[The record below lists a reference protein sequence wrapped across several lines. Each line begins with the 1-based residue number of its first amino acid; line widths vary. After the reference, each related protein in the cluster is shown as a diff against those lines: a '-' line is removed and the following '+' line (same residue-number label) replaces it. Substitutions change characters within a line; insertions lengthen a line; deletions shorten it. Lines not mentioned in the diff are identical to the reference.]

1 MMEVIRMRAQTGSV
15 VLVDALIPRRTI
27 DSIITRYLTDAALMF
42 GFAWFVALSA
52 QIAVRLPWTTVPVT
66 GQTFAVLVTGG
77 ALGARRGAGALIL
90 YAIMGILAIPVFAP
104 GTGALGMTGE
114 WGFHFIF
121 PWIGTSG
128 DIWNLSSGGYI
139 VGFVFAAYF
148 VGHFAERA
156 WDRKPWSILVMLGSN
171 ALVYIPGLLWLFY
184 LIASG
189 WVPPGASQPISEFIA
204 GNGTLD
210 KTLKGGLYPFIAG
223 DLMKIYLATVTL
235 PLAWALVNRFKRS
248 DE

>member
-1 MMEVIRMRAQTGSV
+1 
-15 VLVDALIPRRTI
+15 
-27 DSIITRYLTDAALMF
+27 
-42 GFAWFVALSA
+42 
-52 QIAVRLPWTTVPVT
+52 
-66 GQTFAVLVTGG
+66 
-77 ALGARRGAGALIL
+77 
-90 YAIMGILAIPVFAP
+90 
-104 GTGALGMTGE
+104 MTGE

-139 VGFVFAAYF
+139 VGFILGAYF

-156 WDRKPWSILVMLGSN
+156 WDRKPWSVLVMLGSN

-184 LIASG
+184 LISSG

-235 PLAWALVNRFKRS
+235 PFAWALVNRFKRS